1 MGIVAQHH
9 VRIRAVETLV
19 DEDETHAIGDAFID
33 DRGGRLAGENDDR
46 LGAKLEQKLD
56 QRGYVLAG
64 VGGIQKEALLA
75 LAQEP
80 DAQQVQLLGNEGR
93 GEIGADDA
101 DQVGA
106 VIVQD
111 LGQPIDAIAQLAGSL

>member
-1 MGIVAQHH
+1 MS
-9 VRIRAVETLV
+9 VRSRRLV

-56 QRGYVLAG
+56 ERGYVLAG
-64 VGGIQKEALLA
+64 VGGIQKEALLT

-93 GEIGADDA
+93 GEIGATTPIRLERSLFKTWRA
-101 DQVGA
+101 D
-106 VIVQD
+106 
-111 LGQPIDAIAQLAGSL
+111 